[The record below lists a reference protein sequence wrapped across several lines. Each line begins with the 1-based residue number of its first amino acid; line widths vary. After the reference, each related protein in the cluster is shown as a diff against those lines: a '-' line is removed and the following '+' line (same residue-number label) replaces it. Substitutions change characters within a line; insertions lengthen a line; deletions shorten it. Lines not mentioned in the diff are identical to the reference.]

1 MEEVFAVYAD
11 KAGNKIIFAHKR
23 LKIPLGK
30 LVQAIVQK
38 ALTSDVR
45 PKCGES
51 VKKVYG
57 GFTMIEKILGVQP
70 AFLNQI
76 REKARERLV

>member
-1 MEEVFAVYAD
+1 M
-11 KAGNKIIFAHKR
+11 
-23 LKIPLGK
+23 
-30 LVQAIVQK
+30 QK

-70 AFLNQI
+70 AFLNQS
-76 REKARERLV
+76 REKDHRKPAEKKHEKCLFENILKEAIKNGDKYEPKHLRRI